1 VSCQIVKKNN
11 GLKNSIF
18 AYSILGDRHNMY
30 LYFGHTK
37 HWSVRLALIRS
48 QHLGSID
55 LECIICREE
64 SINGLH
70 AQCIIGESY
79 EL

>member
-1 VSCQIVKKNN
+1 
-11 GLKNSIF
+11 
-18 AYSILGDRHNMY
+18 MY

-70 AQCIIGESY
+70 AQCIIGEPY